1 MGNARVL
8 RQLQRGLRRTPDP
21 EAMRRAVREFLA
33 ASGLDPSHPDLR
45 DTPARVAEAWVE
57 HFLDGYGKDPAQVLA
72 DRLPAPEGSRGEVVV
87 VTGLRFHSMCPHHL
101 LPTEGTA
108 HLAYVPG
115 KWVIG
120 FGRLAALLD
129 TWAHRLIL
137 QEELARGVARSLQEH
152 LGAAG
157 SACIVEAHQACLRVR
172 GEEQR
177 DAVTHAEAYE
187 GVLRKDGLHRR
198 ELWARIAAA
207 DRAREEC

>member
-87 VTGLRFHSMCPHHL
+87 VVTGLRFHSMCPHHL
-101 LPTEGTA
+101 LPVEGRA

-115 KWVIG
+115 KYVVG

-137 QEELARGVARSLQEH
+137 QEHLARGVARSIARGMESP
-152 LGAAG
+152 GAA
-157 SACIVEAHQACLRVR
+157 CILEAHQACLRVR

-187 GVLRKDGLHRR
+187 GVLRKDGMLRR

-207 DRAREEC
+207 GAAW